1 MINGEELRSWAA
13 EYRIRQ
19 RGDGDTCPAAH
30 QATFRHIK
38 HLCQTNLED
47 YCASALG
54 DSSAPW
60 RRHNVNKATRLSKIA
75 SSLSNRSANESAW
88 RHGIEGIIVKRLSDE
103 VTWYV
108 EV

>member
-1 MINGEELRSWAA
+1 MINGEELRKWAA

-19 RGDGDTCPAAH
+19 RGDGDAWPSAH

-38 HLCQTNLED
+38 HLCQTDLED
-47 YCASALG
+47 YRASALG
-54 DSSAPW
+54 DPSAPW
-60 RRHNVNKATRLSKIA
+60 KRHNVNKAAHLSKIA

-108 EV
+108 QV